1 MHTVAIVLVAA
12 AAAGT
17 MGGTWYRA
25 ARGLLDRRRRRA
37 LLAITPPLAC
47 VALAGLSGTPEALVP
62 LVLFGGL
69 LGCCA
74 AMSDHRLWLKP

>member
-1 MHTVAIVLVAA
+1 MHTVAIVLIAA

-37 LLAITPPLAC
+37 LLALAPPLAC
-47 VALAGLSGTPEALVP
+47 VALAVLSGTPQALVP
-62 LVLFGGL
+62 LALFGGL
-69 LGCCA
+69 LGLCA
-74 AMSDHRLWLKP
+74 ATSDHRLWLNP